1 MVRKLSVVA
10 AVLVLFSGNHA
21 AQEADARA
29 ALLAAVK
36 AMGTDNLKTIVY
48 SGAGSIAQ
56 IGQQFS
62 VEGGWPQF
70 QIVDYTRE
78 IDYDARWSRE
88 DFTRRQGNFPTF
100 GRVPIADTRV
110 TAVVNGAYAWDIR
123 DNMPVPLTRGY
134 LDGISF
140 NELRQL
146 ELAITPHGF
155 LKAALAAKDA
165 TAIKVRLVGASDFG
179 LSQFDRVVTI
189 VSFTFL
195 NKYKINGHIDD
206 KNMVELVGTWFANPF
221 YGDMDYE
228 MRYTQYQDFGGI
240 KFPMLLHTHQGDPRL
255 NPAHNYYE
263 YKVTSVKPNAPVST
277 IPVPD
282 VVRKAVIPP
291 ARAESQ
297 LLAPGVWLIGGQTH
311 NSLLVEF
318 RDYLAV
324 VEAPN
329 NEARSLAVIA
339 EAYRLVPS
347 KPIKYVINTH
357 HHFDHAGGLRTYLSQ
372 GTTIV
377 THETN
382 KPYYLDILFHPAP
395 RTLEPDRMAHYSP
408 MYWISR
414 RPAPIEVVSGES
426 RSTASYGI
434 GDADHWMQVLHVQD
448 MAYELGDPSLAQ
460 GHHSPDMLM
469 VYLPKEK
476 ILFNG
481 DLYSPPAAGAPLPA
495 PNAANRT
502 LMQNI
507 RKLKLDVER
516 HAAVHSA
523 RVGTHEEFMRIFAAS
538 PRTN

>member
-1 MVRKLSVVA
+1 MARKLSMVA
-10 AVLVLFSGNHA
+10 AILVLFTGNHA

-29 ALLAAVK
+29 ALLAAAK

-48 SGAGSIAQ
+48 TGAGVTSQ
-56 IGQQFS
+56 IGQQFAVDGS
-62 VEGGWPQF
+62 WPQF
-70 QIVDYTRE
+70 EIADYTRQ
-78 IDYDARWSRE
+78 IDYDAKWSRE
-88 DFTRRQGNFPTF
+88 DYTRKQGSYPTF
-100 GRVPIADTRV
+100 GRVPITDQRV

-165 TAIKVRLVGASDFG
+165 KAIKVRLVGASDFG
-179 LSQFDRVVTI
+179 LSQFDRWVTI

-195 NKYKINGHIDD
+195 NKYKINGHINDQ
-206 KNMVELVGTWFANPF
+206 NMVELVGTWFANPF

-263 YKVTSVKPNAPVST
+263 YKVTSVKPNAPVTT

-282 VVRKAVIPP
+282 AVRTAVIPP
-291 ARAESQ
+291 PRVEST
-297 LLAPGVWLIGGQTH
+297 LLAPGVWLLAGGTH
-311 NSLLVEF
+311 NSMLVEF
-318 RDYLAV
+318 KNYLAV

-347 KPIKYVINTH
+347 KPIQYVINTH
-357 HHFDHAGGLRTYLSQ
+357 HHFDHSGGLRTYLSQ

-377 THETN
+377 THESN
-382 KPYYLDILFHPAP
+382 KQYYLDILFHPAP
-395 RTLEPDRMAHYSP
+395 RELEPDRMAEFSP
-408 MYWISR
+408 MFWISR
-414 RPAPIEVVSGES
+414 RPAPIEVVSGEV
-426 RSTASYGI
+426 RGTASYGI
-434 GDADHWMQVLHVQD
+434 GDGDHWMQILHVQD
-448 MAYELGDPSLAQ
+448 MSYELGDQSVRQ

-469 VYLPKEK
+469 AYLPKEK
-476 ILFNG
+476 ILFNA
-481 DLYSPPAAGAPLPA
+481 DLYSPPLQGQPLPA
-495 PNAANRT
+495 PNAANKT

-507 RKLKLDVER
+507 RKLKLDVDK
-516 HAAVHSA
+516 HVAVHSP
-523 RVGTHEEFMRIFAAS
+523 RVGTHEEFMRIFAAGT
-538 PRTN
+538 RTN

>member
-10 AVLVLFSGNHA
+10 VVLVLFSGNHA

-36 AMGTDNLKTIVY
+36 AMGTDNLKTIEY

-56 IGQQFS
+56 IGQQFA
-62 VEGGWPQF
+62 VDGGWPQF
-70 QIVDYTRE
+70 QIVDYTRQ
-78 IDYDARWSRE
+78 IDYDAKWSRE
-88 DFTRRQGNFPTF
+88 DFTRKQGNFPTF

-179 LSQFDRVVTI
+179 LSQFDRNVTI
-189 VSFTFL
+189 VSFKFL
-195 NKYKINGHIDD
+195 NKYKINGHINDQ
-206 KNMVELVGTWFANPF
+206 NMVELVGTWFANPF

-263 YKVTSVKPNAPVST
+263 YKVTSVKPNAPVTT

-291 ARAESQ
+291 ARAEST

-318 RDYLAV
+318 RNYLAV

-339 EAYRLVPS
+339 EAYRLVPN
-347 KPIKYVINTH
+347 KPIQYVINTH

-382 KPYYLDILFHPAP
+382 KQYYLDILFHPAP
-395 RTLEPDRMAHYSP
+395 RELEPDRMAKYSP
-408 MYWISR
+408 MFWISR
-414 RPAPIEVVSGES
+414 RPAPIEVVSGET
-426 RSTASYGI
+426 RGTASYGI

-448 MAYELGDPSLAQ
+448 MAYELGDQSYAQ
-460 GHHSPDMLM
+460 GLHSPDMLM

-495 PNAANRT
+495 PNASNKT
-502 LMQNI
+502 LMANI

-516 HAAVHSA
+516 HVAVHSA
-523 RVGTHEEFMRIFAAS
+523 RVGTHEEFMRIFAAGT
-538 PRTN
+538 RTN